1 VTLAD
6 GIFVSAPA
14 KVNLCLHVA
23 ERRADGYHDLESL
36 VAFVVHGDEITLE
49 HARELSLSAVG
60 PFGAMLPP
68 DNDNLA
74 LKAARLLADKV
85 GRPPAVRITLR
96 KNLPVASGLGGGS
109 ADAAAVLRGLASLW
123 KLEIDRETLIGT
135 AALLGAD
142 VPVCLDC
149 AVAWI
154 EGRGERITSLS
165 PLPEMPLLL
174 VNPAVPVSTAEVF
187 SALGA
192 RSGLKFV
199 CPRAPFCDLQALV
212 AFLSSTTN
220 DLEAPARKI
229 APAICDALEELRDM
243 PEILI
248 ARMSGSGATC
258 FGIFETNESARSAA
272 ALLKERHQ
280 EWWIVNTTIVPER
293 IGVPRA
299 LQ

>member
-1 VTLAD
+1 MISAD
-6 GIFVSAPA
+6 VVSVSAPA

-36 VAFVVHGDEITLE
+36 VAFAVHGDEITLE
-49 HARELSLSAVG
+49 PARELSLLAAG

-68 DNDNLA
+68 DNDNLV
-74 LKAARLLADKV
+74 LKAARLLADKLD
-85 GRPPAVRITLR
+85 RPPSVRITLR

-123 KLEIDRETLIGT
+123 KLEIDHETLIGI

-149 AVAWI
+149 AAAWI
-154 EGRGERITSLS
+154 EGRGEKVTGLS
-165 PLPEMPLLL
+165 ALPRLPLIL

-199 CPRAPFCDLQALV
+199 CPRAPFRDLHALV
-212 AFLSSTTN
+212 TFLRSTTN
-220 DLEAPARKI
+220 DLEAPACKI
-229 APAICDALEELRDM
+229 APSIGDALEELREM

-258 FGIFETNESARSAA
+258 VGIFENDESARSAT
-272 ALLKERHQ
+272 ALLKERHR
-280 EWWIVNTTIVPER
+280 EWWIVKTAIVPER
-293 IGVPRA
+293 IGEPTA

>member
-1 VTLAD
+1 MTSAD
-6 GIFVSAPA
+6 GLFVSAPA

-23 ERRADGYHDLESL
+23 ERRADGYHNLESL
-36 VAFVVHGDEITLE
+36 VAFAVHGDEITLE

-68 DNDNLA
+68 DNDNLV

-85 GRPPAVRITLR
+85 DRPPSVRITLR

-123 KLEIDRETLIGT
+123 RLEIDRETLMGI

-149 AVAWI
+149 IAAWT

-165 PLPEMPLLL
+165 PLPEMPLIL

-187 SALGA
+187 SALDA
-192 RSGLKFV
+192 RSGLRFV
-199 CPRAPFCDLQALV
+199 RPRAPFCDPHALV
-212 AFLSSTTN
+212 AFLHSTTN

-229 APAICDALEELRDM
+229 APLIGDALEDIRDM

-258 FGIFETNESARSAA
+258 FGIFETDESARSAT
-272 ALLKERHQ
+272 ALLRERHQ
-280 EWWIVNTTIVPER
+280 EWWIVNTAIVPER
-293 IGVPRA
+293 IGAPTA

>member
-1 VTLAD
+1 VTSASRV
-6 GIFVSAPA
+6 FVSAPA

-23 ERRADGYHDLESL
+23 ERRPDGYHDLESL
-36 VAFVVHGDEITLE
+36 VAFAVHGDEIVLE
-49 HARELSLSAVG
+49 HAGALSLSAVG

-85 GRPPAVRITLR
+85 DRPPAVRITLR

-123 KLEIDRETLIGT
+123 KLEIDRETLIGI

-149 AVAWI
+149 VAAWI
-154 EGRGERITSLS
+154 DGRGEKITSLS

-199 CPRAPFCDLQALV
+199 RPRAPFRDPRALV
-212 AFLSSTTN
+212 AFLHSTTN

-229 APAICDALEELRDM
+229 APSIGDTLEELRDM

-258 FGIFETNESARSAA
+258 FGIFGSDEFARSAT

-293 IGVPRA
+293 IGVPMA